1 MTFEKERLSWY
12 LDATHPL
19 PDGSYPHVTV
29 PYSEVSA
36 LQVDKRA
43 GHMAIWAYEHEVPF
57 ARLLGERF
65 QPFAE
70 RGTPESSILIEYKWE
85 VSMQGLKP
93 RTSFTLHSLLLTCH
107 MPSAL

>member
-1 MTFEKERLSWY
+1 MQLC
-12 LDATHPL
+12 A
-19 PDGSYPHVTV
+19 PHVGPV
-29 PYSEVSA
+29 EVGPQKGGLLEVSA

-93 RTSFTLHSLLLTCH
+93 WTSLTLHSSRLACRV
-107 MPSAL
+107 PSAL